1 MSVEVILIKWEPG
14 QVNFKPEAQIETH
27 KTKRELSCTKSMFE
41 DPQRKKK
48 NLHSPWFVTLSSF
61 LWEHLDLQ
69 RLLVIFKLIE
79 VKLLSPLGICL
90 NAKVLGQQNNL
101 KDIPTSV
108 GVSDHIGPILTC
120 FVRSVKSSFD
130 NKHLISQSLGF
141 RKWWLQAVTEEDS
154 GKNFHDNENKT
165 LLFVRK
171 SVRSSYPALALLF
184 SQAKADINIPMAILW
199 KVLSFY

>member
-1 MSVEVILIKWEPG
+1 M
-14 QVNFKPEAQIETH
+14 
-27 KTKRELSCTKSMFE
+27 
-41 DPQRKKK
+41 
-48 NLHSPWFVTLSSF
+48 
-61 LWEHLDLQ
+61 
-69 RLLVIFKLIE
+69 
-79 VKLLSPLGICL
+79 

-108 GVSDHIGPILTC
+108 GVSDNIGPILTC

-141 RKWWLQAVTEEDS
+141 RKRLLQAVTEEDS
-154 GKNFHDNENKT
+154 GKNFHDNEYKT
-165 LLFVRK
+165 LSFVRK

-184 SQAKADINIPMAILW
+184 SKAKADINIPMAILW